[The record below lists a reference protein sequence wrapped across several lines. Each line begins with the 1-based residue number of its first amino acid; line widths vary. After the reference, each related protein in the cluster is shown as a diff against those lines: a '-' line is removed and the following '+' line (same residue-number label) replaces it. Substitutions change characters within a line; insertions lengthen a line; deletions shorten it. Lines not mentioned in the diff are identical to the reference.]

1 MEARES
7 KGSKKLFIL
16 IAVAV
21 ALVAGIG
28 FFIFSKM
35 NGANKQEK
43 VPVLQYYYL
52 ANDKDKEKN
61 PEFKDQKNILSVSEF
76 EKQIKY
82 LADNKYHTLTL
93 KEFNGFIK
101 DKKPLPEKSVLITF
115 DNSSKSN
122 YIYAY
127 PILKKYKMH
136 AVSFTVSSK
145 LTEQVQKFDPKNIQT
160 LSKVELEKM
169 KDVFEFGSHTHDL
182 NKVIDNTPALIKTS
196 KEDVKKDILESN
208 KLLQTNYFSYPFGKY
223 NKDSIEV
230 LNELGVALAF
240 TSSPGYAT
248 ENSKPFEIKRWFIPS
263 GMTIDQF
270 SKIVSGKY
278 EIVKK

>member
-1 MEARES
+1 MKARES
-7 KGSKKLFIL
+7 KSSKKLFIL
-16 IAVAV
+16 IAVVV
-21 ALVAGIG
+21 ALIAGIG
-28 FFIFSKM
+28 FFIFNKM
-35 NGANKQEK
+35 NAESNQKK

-52 ANDKDKEKN
+52 AKDKDKKGN
-61 PEFKDQKNILSVSEF
+61 PEFKDKKNILSVSEF

-93 KEFNGFIK
+93 KEFEGFIK
-101 DKKPLPEKSVLITF
+101 DKKSLPEKSVLITF

-122 YIYAY
+122 YVYAY

-145 LTEQVQKFDPKNIQT
+145 LTEQVQKFDPKNIQR

-169 KDVFEFGSHTHDL
+169 KDVFEIGSHTHDL
-182 NKVIDNTPALIKTS
+182 HKEIDNEPALIKTA
-196 KEDVKKDILESN
+196 KEDVKKDILQSN
-208 KLLQTNYFSYPFGKY
+208 ELLQTKYFSYPFGKY
-223 NKDSIEV
+223 NKASVEAI
-230 LNELGVALAF
+230 NELKVELAF
-240 TSSPGYAT
+240 TSAPGYAT
-248 ENSKPFEIKRWFIPS
+248 ENSGPLEINRWFISS
-263 GMTIDQF
+263 GTTIDQF

>member
-1 MEARES
+1 MKARES
-7 KGSKKLFIL
+7 KSFKKLFVL
-16 IAVAV
+16 IAVVV
-21 ALVAGIG
+21 ALIAGIG
-28 FFIFSKM
+28 FFIFNKM
-35 NGANKQEK
+35 NTASNREGI
-43 VPVLQYYYL
+43 PVLQYYYL
-52 ANDKDKEKN
+52 ANDKDKKGN
-61 PEFKDQKNILSVSEF
+61 PDFKDRGNILSVSEF
-76 EKQIKY
+76 EKQVKY

-122 YIYAY
+122 YVYAY
-127 PILKKYKMH
+127 PILKKYNMH
-136 AVSFTVSSK
+136 AVSFAVSSK

-182 NKVIDNTPALIKTS
+182 NKVIDNTPALIKTA
-196 KEDVKKDILESN
+196 KEDVKKDILQSN

-223 NKDSIEV
+223 NKASVEA
-230 LNELGVALAF
+230 LNGLGVALAF

-248 ENSKPFEIKRWFIPS
+248 EDSRPLEIKRWFIS
-263 GMTIDQF
+263 ADTKMDTF
-270 SKIVSGKY
+270 EKIVSGKY
-278 EIVKK
+278 EVPNK

>member
-1 MEARES
+1 MKARES
-7 KGSKKLFIL
+7 KSSKKLFIL

-28 FFIFSKM
+28 FFIFNKM

-52 ANDKDKEKN
+52 AKDKDKKEN
-61 PEFKDQKNILSVSEF
+61 LEFKDRQNILSVSEF

-122 YIYAY
+122 YVYAY
-127 PILKKYKMH
+127 PILKKYNMH
-136 AVSFTVSSK
+136 AVSFAVSSK

-182 NKVIDNTPALIKTS
+182 NKVIDNTPALIKTA
-196 KEDVKKDILESN
+196 KDDVKKDILQSN

-223 NKDSIEV
+223 NKASVEA

-240 TSSPGYAT
+240 TSSQGYAT
-248 ENSKPFEIKRWFIPS
+248 ENSKPLEIERWPISSDTKMDTFE
-263 GMTIDQF
+263 
-270 SKIVSGKY
+270 KIVSGKY
-278 EIVKK
+278 EISSK

>member
-1 MEARES
+1 MKARES
-7 KGSKKLFIL
+7 KSSKKLFIL

-28 FFIFSKM
+28 FFIFNKM
-35 NGANKQEK
+35 NAASNQEK
-43 VPVLQYYYL
+43 VPVLKYYYL
-52 ANDKDKEKN
+52 TKDKDKNEN
-61 PEFKDQKNILSVSEF
+61 PVLKDKATAVSVEMF
-76 EKQIKY
+76 EKQMKY
-82 LADNKYHTLTL
+82 LADNQYHTLTL
-93 KEFNGFIK
+93 EEFNQFIK
-101 DKKPLPEKSVLITF
+101 NKKKLPKKSVLITF

-122 YIYAY
+122 YVYAY
-127 PILKKYKMH
+127 PILKKYNMH
-136 AVSFTVSSK
+136 AVSFAVSSK

-182 NKVIDNTPALIKTS
+182 NKVIDNTPALIKTA
-196 KEDVKKDILESN
+196 KDDVKKDILQSN

-223 NKDSIEV
+223 NKASVEA

-248 ENSKPFEIKRWFIPS
+248 ENSKPLEIERWPILADTKMDIFE
-263 GMTIDQF
+263 
-270 SKIVSGKY
+270 KIVSGKY
-278 EIVKK
+278 EISSK

>member
-28 FFIFSKM
+28 FFIFNKM
-35 NGANKQEK
+35 NAASNQEK
-43 VPVLQYYYL
+43 IPVLQYYYL
-52 ANDKDKEKN
+52 ANDKDKKEN
-61 PEFKDQKNILSVSEF
+61 PEFKERVNILSASEF

-122 YIYAY
+122 YVYAY

-136 AVSFTVSSK
+136 AVSFAVSSK
-145 LTEQVQKFDPKNIQT
+145 LTEQAQKFDHKNIQM

-182 NKVIDNTPALIKTS
+182 NKVIDNTPALIKTA
-196 KEDVKKDILESN
+196 KDDVKKDILQSN

-223 NKDSIEV
+223 NKASVEA
-230 LNELGVALAF
+230 LNELEVALAF

-248 ENSKPFEIKRWFIPS
+248 ESSKPLEIERWPISADTKMDTFE
-263 GMTIDQF
+263 
-270 SKIVSGKY
+270 KIVSGKY
-278 EIVKK
+278 EVSSK